1 MKYPGGNP
9 STMFCEQVGTV
20 TSLFEQW
27 NDCERTVVLYALLKR
42 VPFVNLKFLQVS
54 IDYNL
59 AQNYST
65 QAKLQQ
71 LETKANSTAL
81 LGKLV
86 QRYYQLSGHSS
97 AAASLLIGAGGA
109 AQLNNNNNSN
119 SVNNN
124 LKAAGIESTPASLYE
139 LLKKASPQTAEV
151 AALLK
156 ESPSIISATTATVP
170 PPSTTPTTAT
180 VTPGH
185 NQPKGDGHHHERQPE
200 TKEDILKD
208 ILMYLPLLAPGNDEA
223 KSLYMSLIPAAVDD
237 ACRQL
242 VPTEIVQQT
251 LSYLLI
257 HPAITNDDRRVLSH
271 WLRYLEDFISTSY
284 LPAPATAAPVAK
296 GRNYFN
302 VQQSVGA
309 NGTSSSSS
317 LNSNGTAVPVNT
329 PHVPY
334 LSTSTSSANGGVGAA
349 NSWTNGASA
358 PGSQIVPGAVLSSA
372 VHHPQQQ
379 HHHQQ
384 HHSTAGSVLSKS
396 QQSLNNHT
404 TTTGS
409 TTVLSGGN
417 SNSSNSHI
425 NNSGSSTTSS
435 SSSSTTSSSSC
446 LDSAASQL
454 LKATPSPRLLVAPSS
469 QQQPAEYHHHHHHH
483 HQTADEGKPA
493 VAVNEFSK
501 TIGQS
506 LLGSSQ
512 TLLAGTAAGNGGG
525 LSVSLLPALQQQ
537 QQQQSQR
544 PTVVPGGVGG
554 PTPDGSASCETAQHH
569 HDLMAATESLLYDST
584 DDDHISFSKNGTEIF
599 DYDCDFD
606 NEDEF
611 NYLARNAAAI
621 RAAEA
626 AAAAAGNGIL
636 PASASSVPAGSGVPG
651 GGAAGPGH
659 AKKLVSFNSNVN
671 DFLRVPPL
679 LASFGQ
685 HSNLLAS
692 HGGGGGGGG
701 GLLDLELDA
710 SLMKTRRSN
719 SLTTPSTLS
728 ALGVGGGELSAQQK
742 QNNECLSAE
751 NLSNLQ
757 LLQNKPR
764 SFSLTMESPRSSL
777 ASSGSDTQL
786 DDYKQGAGLMKL
798 YGGQPNVG
806 MSSIAHWLK
815 SLRLHKYVWLFS
827 NLTYDKML
835 GITEEYLQSL
845 GVTKGARHKLAICIQ
860 KLKERYGTLLQLEKD
875 LIGGQKA
882 QLGTVLEELTNIVL
896 TPMKP
901 IGMDQPEDIAAQFA
915 KVLDLVGSIIVMRPV
930 CSQQD
935 EEYLNIFL
943 WIVERALHNDAFIAH
958 SAQLKDHKYKV
969 SKIKM
974 QIAPKSGGHFAK
986 SVNVAGP
993 GMNKPRWTTN
1003 NKHKPVNVNESQAK
1017 SHRKSS
1023 VPYFVPPGHLS
1034 AGSHLQSAAPS
1045 SQVMAGH
1052 PYFHHGGTGGASSN
1066 AGGSTANYNKSSSYP
1081 SFAST
1086 LHGGGSGGTGGTG
1099 SSMKPILS
1107 NNPSMQ
1113 QTTQHLQQQQQP
1125 HPHKQSTQPPTLQ
1138 PPAMQ
1143 HPSFM
1148 FHRHS
1153 LSNIT
1158 HHHHNAN
1165 PPLVPPPAIFLNSL
1179 GGSLVAGENRT
1190 TGAKVVDGGG
1200 PVKGGAGMKQL
1211 AAAAAGEQAGDSGSN
1226 SSSSN
1231 HNNSIIDI
1239 NSRLEF
1245 LCRQMTEQAIN

>member
-109 AQLNNNNNSN
+109 AQLNNNNNNSN

-151 AALLK
+151 AAILK
-156 ESPSIISATTATVP
+156 ESPSIISATTVTTATVP
-170 PPSTTPTTAT
+170 PPSTTTTTAA

-334 LSTSTSSANGGVGAA
+334 LSTSTSSANGGVGVT

-358 PGSQIVPGAVLSSA
+358 PGSQIVP
-372 VHHPQQQ
+372 
-379 HHHQQ
+379 
-384 HHSTAGSVLSKS
+384 
-396 QQSLNNHT
+396 
-404 TTTGS
+404 
-409 TTVLSGGN
+409 
-417 SNSSNSHI
+417 
-425 NNSGSSTTSS
+425 
-435 SSSSTTSSSSC
+435 
-446 LDSAASQL
+446 
-454 LKATPSPRLLVAPSS
+454 VAPSS
-469 QQQPAEYHHHHHHH
+469 QQQQPAEYHHHHHHHH

-512 TLLAGTAAGNGGG
+512 TLLAGAAAGNGGG
-525 LSVSLLPALQQQ
+525 LSVSLLPALQQ

-554 PTPDGSASCETAQHH
+554 PTPDGPASCETAQHH

-636 PASASSVPAGSGVPG
+636 PASASSAPAGSGVPG
-651 GGAAGPGH
+651 GGASGPVH

-679 LASFGQ
+679 LASFGR

-835 GITEEYLQSL
+835 GITEEYLQTL

-901 IGMDQPEDIAAQFA
+901 IGMDQPEDIAGQFA

-1066 AGGSTANYNKSSSYP
+1066 TGGSTANYNKSSSYP

-1086 LHGGGSGGTGGTG
+1086 LHGGGSGGTGATG
-1099 SSMKPILS
+1099 SSIKPILS

-1113 QTTQHLQQQQQP
+1113 QTTQHLQQQQP

-1143 HPSFM
+1143 HPNFM

-1179 GGSLVAGENRT
+1179 GGGSL
-1190 TGAKVVDGGG
+1190 
-1200 PVKGGAGMKQL
+1200 L
-1211 AAAAAGEQAGDSGSN
+1211 A
-1226 SSSSN
+1226 
-1231 HNNSIIDI
+1231 
-1239 NSRLEF
+1239 
-1245 LCRQMTEQAIN
+1245 T

>member
-42 VPFVNLKFLQVS
+42 VPFANLKFLQVS

-71 LETKANSTAL
+71 LETKANSTIL
-81 LGKLV
+81 LGMLV

-97 AAASLLIGAGGA
+97 AAASLLIGGT
-109 AQLNNNNNSN
+109 QLNNNNNN

-124 LKAAGIESTPASLYE
+124 LKATTEASSLYE
-139 LLKKASPQTAEV
+139 LLKKSSNSAVDGVTPAI
-151 AALLK
+151 LK
-156 ESPSIISATTATVP
+156 ESPIISATSNS
-170 PPSTTPTTAT
+170 STTAAIPPA
-180 VTPGH
+180 H
-185 NQPKGDGHHHERQPE
+185 NPLTPKGGGGGHEQQLQREPE

-271 WLRYLEDFISTSY
+271 WLRYLEDYISTSY
-284 LPAPATAAPVAK
+284 LPPASTTSVVKNRNFFNIQQVA
-296 GRNYFN
+296 G
-302 VQQSVGA
+302 VA

-317 LNSNGTAVPVNT
+317 INSNGTATVPGTN
-329 PHVPY
+329 PHVQY
-334 LSTSTSSANGGVGAA
+334 LSTSTNASNGGGLSA
-349 NSWTNGASA
+349 NSWTNGGSA
-358 PGSQIVPGAVLSSA
+358 PGSQIVPGAAVQLPSAQQSSDWVSEHVEDA
-372 VHHPQQQ
+372 
-379 HHHQQ
+379 
-384 HHSTAGSVLSKS
+384 SKS
-396 QQSLNNHT
+396 
-404 TTTGS
+404 
-409 TTVLSGGN
+409 
-417 SNSSNSHI
+417 
-425 NNSGSSTTSS
+425 
-435 SSSSTTSSSSC
+435 
-446 LDSAASQL
+446 
-454 LKATPSPRLLVAPSS
+454 
-469 QQQPAEYHHHHHHH
+469 
-483 HQTADEGKPA
+483 
-493 VAVNEFSK
+493 VNEFSK

-506 LLGSSQ
+506 LLASSQ
-512 TLLAGTAAGNGGG
+512 SMMCSTTGGGGGNGPASSLVSSNGGG
-525 LSVSLLPALQQQ
+525 GGGGGSISVTLPLHNQQQ
-537 QQQQSQR
+537 QQR
-544 PTVVPGGVGG
+544 PTVTGG
-554 PTPDGSASCETAQHH
+554 PTAESGTCDTH

-611 NYLARNAAAI
+611 NYLTRNAAAI

-626 AAAAAGNGIL
+626 AASNAV
-636 PASASSVPAGSGVPG
+636 PPTASTPAGSGV
-651 GGAAGPGH
+651 GPGTGPSH
-659 AKKLVSFNSNVN
+659 ASGKKLVSFNSNVN
-671 DFLRVPPL
+671 DFLRVPL
-679 LASFGQ
+679 LTNFGQ
-685 HSNLLAS
+685 HSILSTGTSA
-692 HGGGGGGGG
+692 GVAM
-701 GLLDLELDA
+701 LDLDLDGT
-710 SLMKTRRSN
+710 LMKTRRSN

-728 ALGVGGGELSAQQK
+728 ALGVGELNAQQK

-751 NLSNLQ
+751 NLTNLQ

-786 DDYKQGAGLMKL
+786 DDYKQGSGLMKL
-798 YGGQPNVG
+798 YGGQPNIG

-827 NLTYDKML
+827 NLTYEKML
-835 GITEEYLQSL
+835 AITEEYLQNL

-860 KLKERYGTLLQLEKD
+860 KLRERYGTLLQLEKD
-875 LIGGQKA
+875 LIAGQKT

-901 IGMDQPEDIAAQFA
+901 IGMDQTEDIAGQFV

-930 CSQQD
+930 CNQQD

-958 SAQLKDHKYKV
+958 SAQMKDHKYKV

-974 QIAPKSGGHFAK
+974 QIAPKSGHFSK
-986 SVNVAGP
+986 STNVAGP
-993 GMNKPRWTTN
+993 GMNKPRWSAN
-1003 NKHKPVNVNESQAK
+1003 NKHKPVNVNESQVK

-1023 VPYFVPPGHLS
+1023 VPYFVPPGHVS
-1034 AGSHLQSAAPS
+1034 AGQQASVCPSQQTHSHLQSVS
-1045 SQVMAGH
+1045 SQVMTSH
-1052 PYFHHGGTGGASSN
+1052 QYFHHASANNNGT
-1066 AGGSTANYNKSSSYP
+1066 GSTANYNKSSSYP

-1086 LHGGGSGGTGGTG
+1086 LHNGGGGVGGNSGGGV
-1099 SSMKPILS
+1099 MKPMIS
-1107 NNPSMQ
+1107 NNPSIP
-1113 QTTQHLQQQQQP
+1113 QTTNHHQP
-1125 HPHKQSTQPPTLQ
+1125 QLPHKQSTQAPSLQ

-1143 HPSFM
+1143 HPNFM

-1165 PPLVPPPAIFLNSL
+1165 PLVPPPTIFLNNLCSV
-1179 GGSLVAGENRT
+1179 SGENRSA
-1190 TGAKVVDGGG
+1190 GAKIVDNGS
-1200 PVKGGAGMKQL
+1200 VKGNVPMKQL
-1211 AAAAAGEQAGDSGSN
+1211 SGGGLMSAAEQSLLAKDCSPNELRVCGQSDSSN
-1226 SSSSN
+1226 SQNN
-1231 HNNSIIDI
+1231 HNSSIVDI
-1239 NSRLEF
+1239 NSRLES